1 MSRLFGFCKDIN
13 RVFRGLPHEIELER
27 NLDDNLIHRFGVS
40 NFKFEISHLSLF
52 RLILLHWKQIKK
64 LETYLADVANS
75 LFWKSYNVYRTDVR
89 DDKNVQL
96 TRL

>member
-1 MSRLFGFCKDIN
+1 M
-13 RVFRGLPHEIELER
+13 
-27 NLDDNLIHRFGVS
+27 
-40 NFKFEISHLSLF
+40 
-52 RLILLHWKQIKK
+52 KK
-64 LETYLADVANS
+64 LETYLAGVANS